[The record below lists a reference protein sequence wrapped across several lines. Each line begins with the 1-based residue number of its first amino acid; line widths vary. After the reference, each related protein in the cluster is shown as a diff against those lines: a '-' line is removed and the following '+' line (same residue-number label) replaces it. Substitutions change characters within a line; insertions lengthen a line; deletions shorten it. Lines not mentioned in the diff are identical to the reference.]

1 MVSVYN
7 DADYLSVYKQ
17 KKRILGVFWAVT
29 VCYLVFCLAWLIYHI
44 SLPYAA
50 PNGKVPKTCV
60 YVVSAL
66 YAVFIFPFMAIKFSR
81 VRRYFR
87 MLTYVSE
94 GLKNEEKNYFYCFAE
109 KSLQKDNI
117 DVVGCV
123 FETWNKKK
131 QEWMEREAYTDPEK
145 PMPALDSGDYVRYI
159 TQSNFIIQY
168 EVLQHRALE
177 FEEED
182 EYEEYEEVEEVED
195 TNETTE
201 QTEE

>member
-7 DADYLSVYKQ
+7 DADYLAVYKQ

-29 VCYLVFCLAWLIYHI
+29 VCYLALCLGCLIYHI

-50 PNGKVPKTCV
+50 PNGKVPKNCV
-60 YVVSAL
+60 WFASVL
-66 YAVFIFPFMAIKFSR
+66 YAVFIFPFMGIKFSR

-145 PMPALDSGDYVRYI
+145 PMPELESGDYVRYI

-182 EYEEYEEVEEVED
+182 EYEDEVVEEEIK
-195 TNETTE
+195 TTE
-201 QTEE
+201 ETEE